1 MKIKYLTL
9 VILTCIITM
18 FNSCSTAYAGWF
30 SSGKDELAEN
40 KQKLSA
46 VENQLTIQTKNM
58 GYWQIATGS
67 LALAALLL
75 FGIGTALG
83 SQTRY
88 RHASLPG
95 H

>member
-1 MKIKYLTL
+1 MKSKYI
-9 VILTCIITM
+9 ILIIVACIITM
-18 FNSCSTAYAGWF
+18 FNCCSTAYAGWF

-46 VENQLTIQTKNM
+46 VENQLTIQTKNLD
-58 GYWQIATGS
+58 YWKIATGS
-67 LALAALLL
+67 LALAAVLL

-88 RHASLPG
+88 RHATPG